1 MHSDSS
7 TLIIIGAVLLIGLL
21 LWRITGNRTS
31 IKNAKGNVLVGDV
44 KGGSSMSYTGDAN
57 IGATQGSKISA
68 KDLITW
74 LLAIVG
80 LVITGLG
87 VYHAWIS
94 SHP

>member
-1 MHSDSS
+1 MQLNSS
-7 TLIIIGAVLLIGLL
+7 TLIIIGTVLLIGVL
-21 LWRITGNRTS
+21 LWRITGKRTS
-31 IKNAKGNVLVGDV
+31 IKNAKGNVVVGDV
-44 KGGSSMSYTGDAN
+44 KGGATQTYTGDTN